1 MLWWVLFEAMSQDQ
15 KVKLTNQTLNMQ
27 GVLTISRA
35 SCINATRNILLL
47 LTKQVV
53 CLVM

>member
-1 MLWWVLFEAMSQDQ
+1 MLQAMSQDR

-27 GVLTISRA
+27 GEFTISRA
-35 SCINATRNILLL
+35 LCINATRNIILLL
-47 LTKQVV
+47 AKQVV